1 MKRIKFLFSS
11 LLLLCSIVV
20 QAQPQWG
27 NMPKTEP
34 TFKNI
39 NYAGDNLEAHNLDIY
54 LPKADKPAHKVIII
68 IYGSAW
74 FSNNAKDM
82 AFMSIGKPLLDA
94 GFAVVSINHRSSS
107 DAKFPAQ
114 INDVKGAIRFIRAN
128 AQKYKLDTRFI
139 GITGFSS
146 GGHLASMAG
155 VTNDMKTR
163 TLGSTTIDIEG
174 NVGGNLRQSS
184 NVDAVVDWFGPVD
197 MSRMENCETPKDEKS
212 PEAALLG
219 CPPREN
225 PELVSLVSPISYVSD
240 KSPRFLVVHG
250 DADNVV
256 PHCQSVFFS
265 EELKKADK
273 LEEFVTVPG
282 GQHGPVTFNEQ
293 TFKKMTDFF
302 KKESGGDEPQKQ
314 IVEDG
319 GTGQF
324 KAIMKEEPSLYAH
337 TIFVPQDLTPFGQD
351 NPLPVLVWG
360 NGACNNS
367 PFEHYKFLNEIASHG
382 FIVVATGFFPVEGSP
397 YRGPMSTT
405 QQQIESID
413 WVEQQN
419 ADPNSAYYQKLD
431 TKNICVAGMSCGG
444 LQTLYNCAD
453 KRIKTLMICNSGLF
467 NQMNAHQAVGGMPMP
482 PKSKLEEIHSPII
495 YILGGKPDIAY
506 ENGMDDFHRIQ
517 HVPACAANLPV
528 GHGGTYAQPHG
539 GEFSVVALAWLNWQ
553 LKGDKTAA
561 KMFKGKKPQLSL
573 REGWTLEKNKKLK

>member
-256 PHCQSVFFS
+256 PHCQSEFFS

-324 KAIMKEEPSLYAH
+324 KAVMKEEPSLYAH

-367 PFEHYKFLNEIASHG
+367 PFEHFKFLNEIASHG
-382 FIVVATGFFPVEGSP
+382 YIVVATGFFPVEGSP

-413 WVEQQN
+413 WIEQQN
-419 ADPNSAYYQKLD
+419 VDPNSAYYHKLD

>member
-39 NYAGDNLEAHNLDIY
+39 NYAGDNLEVHNLDIY

-324 KAIMKEEPSLYAH
+324 KAVMKEEPSLYAH

-382 FIVVATGFFPVEGSP
+382 YIVVATGFFPVEGSP